1 VYNNNNFTVHTL
13 KNANNFLCD
22 CAMFHYYII
31 IIIIY
36 FTFLLMLQDINTHL
50 VILYNIFVLSYFIFF
65 PQNEKL
71 NQI

>member
-1 VYNNNNFTVHTL
+1 
-13 KNANNFLCD
+13 
-22 CAMFHYYII
+22 MFHYYII